1 MAIILGI
8 ESTCDETA
16 AAVVVDG
23 FDVRSNVVASQ
34 VELHSRYRGVVPE
47 IASRAHIENIL
58 PVLREATDFLPPH
71 EPPVLPPLPPGEV
84 SGISDCPRSGR
95 GEGERQA
102 PTSSQQSLNLKSQ
115 ISDLKSEISNAQ
127 LNQGSRLSIPLTPA
141 LSRSAGSVQ
150 ARRERGQNAGLSQI
164 DAIAVAYRP
173 GLIGSLLIGV
183 TAAKTLAWALGK
195 PLIGVDHV
203 HAHLYSVVL
212 ESNQQPPMP
221 AVGLVCSGGHTA
233 LYHVKNWFDVTL
245 IGSTIDDA
253 VGEAYDKVAAILNLG
268 YPGGPVI
275 DRLAATGDPAAIKFP
290 RTLLDRDS
298 LDFSFSGLKTAVLY
312 HVRGVP
318 RRGEHVKSEP
328 TPQLSTGELA
338 NIAAGFQAAC
348 IDVIA
353 EKLRR
358 AVAKVGAR
366 SVIVGG
372 GVSANQ
378 GLRAAMKRFG
388 LPVFF
393 PPMRYCTDNAAMSAG
408 LAQIYYDRGA
418 FSDLSLDAITF
429 SQFIAG
435 TPNPTAYVI
444 HAMPLTTRRGRN
456 GR

>member
-1 MAIILGI
+1 MATILGI

-34 VELHSRYRGVVPE
+34 VELHARYRGVVPE

-58 PVLREATDFLPPH
+58 PVIREATDPALCLPH
-71 EPPVLPPLPPGEV
+71 
-84 SGISDCPRSGR
+84 PRVQGR
-95 GEGERQA
+95 GEGE
-102 PTSSQQSLNLKSQ
+102 L
-115 ISDLKSEISNAQ
+115 
-127 LNQGSRLSIPLTPA
+127 
-141 LSRSAGSVQ
+141 
-150 ARRERGQNAGLSQI
+150 REGGFSGI

-203 HAHLYSVVL
+203 HAHLYSAIL
-212 ESNQQPPMP
+212 ETNLQPPMP

-233 LYHVKNWFDVTL
+233 LYHVKTWFDVTL

-253 VGEAYDKVAAILNLG
+253 VGEAYDKVSAILNLG

-290 RTLLDRDS
+290 RTLLDRQS

-318 RRGEHVKSEP
+318 RRGEEVKSEP
-328 TPQLSTGELA
+328 ARKLGDHEITD
-338 NIAAGFQAAC
+338 IAAGFQAAC
-348 IDVIA
+348 IDVIT

-358 AVAKVGAR
+358 AVARVGAR
-366 SVIVGG
+366 SVIIGG

-378 GLRAAMKRFG
+378 GLRTAMKRFG
-388 LPVFF
+388 VPVFF
-393 PPMRYCTDNAAMSAG
+393 PPLRYCTDNAAMSAG
-408 LAQIYYDRGA
+408 LAQVYFDRGE
-418 FSDLSLDAITF
+418 FSDLSLDAVTF
-429 SQFIAG
+429 SKFIGA
-435 TPNPTAYVI
+435 V
-444 HAMPLTTRRGRN
+444 
-456 GR
+456 